1 MRYRMARA
9 AEMQHYRVTTPIIP
23 YYYTALVGDANN
35 RPTLLADSNF
45 VVIDADVYTG
55 GIAGPSWNC
64 PSSDPEWYCPVNNFF
79 KSVRNFVIDT
89 TRVPPD
95 QYGTGLH
102 WQVGQATS
110 LINVHVEMSTAS
122 GNKHQGI
129 YMENGSGG
137 FMADLSFNGGAFG
150 MWISNQQFVPLVYR
164 SLVWMASSSSVIFRF
179 TIHNVVITNA
189 DTGIF
194 QQWNWGFTFK
204 NIQISGCRIGFGLN
218 TGGLTEAGQTAGSIV
233 ILDSSISATTAA
245 VQTSSD
251 QSSSLGGSIV
261 LQNVD
266 LSGSPVGV
274 VDGSNNQFLAGGGT
288 VNQFVL
294 GNVYSGDTNTYTYT
308 HVAAP
313 GPDLP
318 PALLDPSSSN
328 NGVFFRTRPQ
338 YQTYAADQFISAKAN
353 GVKCDGT
360 TDDTTNLQNLIN
372 DYWGCKIIYLD
383 AGTCK
388 VTSTIVVPAGTIIV
402 GEFWTTILA
411 SGSKFSDASNPV
423 PVLQVG
429 NPGDTGGVEISDI
442 VVSTTAGSA
451 GAICIEWNV
460 KGEAGTLGTV
470 GMWDV
475 HVRIGGAIGTG
486 IQVSQCP
493 AGGSTT
499 STTCQGAFLGLHVKA
514 TGSGY
519 FENVW
524 VWTADHDL
532 DDPNQGQ
539 IDSFNARGIFIDHAV
554 GPCSIILTK
563 HSDGNTILSA
573 CTCGPCAFQSSAT
586 WNDPSWANSGSAWAL
601 NIASS
606 SDIFIYGAGL
616 YSFFINYSKTCKT
629 SVSCQ
634 KSLVL
639 VDSDSAAIYIY
650 SLSTIGATT
659 MLTIDSTDVISQSDN
674 TDGLQSTVS
683 KWSASNTTPTNPTP
697 PSTTVGCAS
706 LQTPAKAAMDI
717 LMDPTA
723 GFWFNRDCRN
733 AICGHYPE
741 PGTSS
746 PGLSAQEWTNV
757 NTFETIYNTMWQT
770 QDDDYDDLIE
780 IQTIVPNKDN
790 GDDHVLP
797 VTSSFSSDPD
807 GNLRTWANKAAA
819 WYTTGK
825 GQTLRDTDGL
835 WFDGT
840 NSSCNAPD
848 HHKWTYNQGPI
859 LSALGAMAN
868 LTGDN
873 SYIDFALTT
882 LDGVV
887 NSPGTPSL
895 PQTENG
901 NNFLEI
907 VNGNLAEWC
916 DGASSSTCNNDQQ
929 YFKGAFMK
937 HLQYFLDN
945 VNNTVRD
952 HYAGFVGEQG

>member
-1 MRYRMARA
+1 
-9 AEMQHYRVTTPIIP
+9 
-23 YYYTALVGDANN
+23 
-35 RPTLLADSNF
+35 
-45 VVIDADVYTG
+45 
-55 GIAGPSWNC
+55 
-64 PSSDPEWYCPVNNFF
+64 
-79 KSVRNFVIDT
+79 
-89 TRVPPD
+89 
-95 QYGTGLH
+95 
-102 WQVGQATS
+102 
-110 LINVHVEMSTAS
+110 
-122 GNKHQGI
+122 
-129 YMENGSGG
+129 
-137 FMADLSFNGGAFG
+137 
-150 MWISNQQFVPLVYR
+150 
-164 SLVWMASSSSVIFRF
+164 MASSSSATFRF

-274 VDGSNNQFLAGGGT
+274 VDGSNNHFLVGGGT

-308 HVAAP
+308 HVAAS
-313 GPDLP
+313 GPNLP

-338 YQTYAADQFISAKAN
+338 YQAYAADQFISAKAN

-388 VTSTIVVPAGTIIV
+388 VTSTIVVPAGAIIV

-460 KGEAGTLGTV
+460 KGEAGTV

-486 IQVSQCP
+486 IQVGQCP

-532 DDPNQGQ
+532 DDPGQGQ

-554 GPCSIILTK
+554 GPAFYQYSIVGSNNVYAGMIQVR
-563 HSDGNTILSA
+563 HSRAYTSVASSSRNIQTETPYYQPVPA
-573 CTCGPCAFQSSAT
+573 VPAPFQSSAT

-683 KWSASNTTPTNPTP
+683 KWSATKTTPTNPTP
-697 PSTTVGCAS
+697 PPTPVGCAS
-706 LQTPAKAAMDI
+706 LQTAAIVILAAMDI
-717 LMDPTA
+717 LMDPGA
-723 GFWFNRDCRN
+723 GFWYNRDCGRDG
-733 AICGHYPE
+733 ICGHYPE

-770 QDDDYDDLIE
+770 QDNDYQDLIE
-780 IQTIVPNKDN
+780 EQAVVPNKDH
-790 GDDHVLP
+790 GDGNVLP
-797 VTSSFSSDPD
+797 VTGSFNAAWAGLMYIKVQQYNDAHGLNPGSTYYYVRVPFQFARKTYLMQVKDRANDIQQGIAATWLASSGCGGGVPQLTSGTGPNTITSHLFFSLTVALTQYSDPD
-807 GNLRTWANKAAA
+807 G
-819 WYTTGK
+819 
-825 GQTLRDTDGL
+825 TLRGWADKPGTRLGRDKHYEIPTVFGL
-835 WFDGT
+835 MAQIPRAMHQT
-840 NSSCNAPD
+840 ITS
-848 HHKWTYNQGPI
+848 
-859 LSALGAMAN
+859 AMAT
-868 LTGDN
+868 LTGDT

-887 NSPGTPSL
+887 NSPGTPPL
-895 PQTENG
+895 PQTDNG
-901 NNFLEI
+901 SNFPEI

-952 HYAGFVGEQG
+952 HYASFVGEQASAVIHYGTNSDGDIGSVWYAPE